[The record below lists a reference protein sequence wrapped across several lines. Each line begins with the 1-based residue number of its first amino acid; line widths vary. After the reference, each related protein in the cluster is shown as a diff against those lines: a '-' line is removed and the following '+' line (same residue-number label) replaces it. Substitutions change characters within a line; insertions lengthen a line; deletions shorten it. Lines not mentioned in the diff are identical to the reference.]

1 MVVVVVCVVVL
12 PVNAVDSVVDWVVC
26 NIKNSPV
33 MLEPTTN
40 RLKKQVMSCKLVQQM
55 LCVR

>member
-12 PVNAVDSVVDWVVC
+12 PVNAVDSMVDWVVC

-40 RLKKQVMSCKLVQQM
+40 RLRKQVMSCKLV
-55 LCVR
+55 